1 MLWRFLHKK
10 YQVHISCNFT
20 YKVVCVDDRFTK
32 PIVAAYEFIKAILKE
47 YKYCKKVINKHFNK
61 KMIMN
66 EEEEHLFQQ
75 SNSCRICKRLFY
87 NDEEKIRDHCH
98 VTGNL
103 KVQHIGIVI

>member
-1 MLWRFLHKK
+1 
-10 YQVHISCNFT
+10 
-20 YKVVCVDDRFTK
+20 
-32 PIVAAYEFIKAILKE
+32 
-47 YKYCKKVINKHFNK
+47 
-61 KMIMN
+61 MN